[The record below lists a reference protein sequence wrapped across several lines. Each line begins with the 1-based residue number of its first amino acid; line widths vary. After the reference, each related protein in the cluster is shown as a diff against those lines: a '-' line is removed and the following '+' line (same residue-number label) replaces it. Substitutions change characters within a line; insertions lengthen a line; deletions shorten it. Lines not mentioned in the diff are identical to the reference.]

1 MIDIFQQLKIAIA
14 QTYCSRFPDCQ
25 TPLQDWKGKEIRRFQ
40 QDLSE
45 RAQGQ
50 ISEKSFYTYF
60 KSEETDKLPRVDV
73 LNLLSAYVG
82 VSDWAAFVAQYPEA
96 ESATNQTE
104 IIADI
109 DPVATFA
116 DLPAIAAT
124 AAISPT
130 SKSPNKR
137 WYLASIVLVLL
148 LVFGWGIGYAAQNTK
163 REQINC
169 TFCFVDADNKAA
181 IRSKQIVLQMLK
193 TDESPQLIYVDTL
206 TACTQISGEVGEKIR
221 FVASAPY
228 YHKDTISRTLAN
240 NLSREIIALRT
251 DDYALMLHYIS
262 KTDLKDWQRRRKQL
276 DDLLADEVQ
285 VVQIYGSEADGI
297 AIYNKAEFIDKLTM
311 PIETLKDI
319 DIIQT
324 DYNSKGQA
332 IYIRFK

>member
-1 MIDIFQQLKIAIA
+1 MTNTFQQLKIAIA

-45 RAQGQ
+45 RVQGQ

-82 VSDWAAFVAQYPEA
+82 VSDWAAFVAQYPQVEP
-96 ESATNQTE
+96 ATNQAE

-109 DPVATFA
+109 DPVAALA
-116 DLPAIAAT
+116 DSPATVAT
-124 AAISPT
+124 AAISPA

-148 LVFGWGIGYAAQNTK
+148 LVFGWGIGNAAQNTK
-163 REQINC
+163 REPISC

-181 IRSKQIVLQMLK
+181 IRNKQIVLQMLK

-206 TACTQISGEVGEKIR
+206 TACAQIRGEVGEKIR

-240 NLSREIIALRT
+240 NLSREMIALRM

-262 KTDLKDWQRRRKQL
+262 KTDLKDWQHRRKQL
-276 DDLLADEVQ
+276 DDFLADEVQ

-332 IYIRFK
+332 IYIRFR